1 MSTKTHSD
9 ALQGQDSTADEDLT
23 LLASMRVAAQQQQKQ
38 STDWQ
43 AGSSKDDA
51 CEEEGLD
58 QLDADAAA
66 SKFMKTSQASKAGR
80 RKARKAAAATA
91 ASPAGDRVPS
101 SSQEAKH
108 ERKQKQQQ
116 HKHTAAAKTGAGASS
131 GGGIAEGH
139 VTDAEKEMV
148 NHVLTQMSYLK
159 QEAPF
164 TFTIQ
169 KGTVCHQ
176 GCARKAT
183 MTS

>member
-1 MSTKTHSD
+1 LLRCAWQHSSIRSKV
-9 ALQGQDSTADEDLT
+9 QT
-23 LLASMRVAAQQQQKQ
+23 
-38 STDWQ
+38 
-43 AGSSKDDA
+43 GSSENDA
-51 CEEEGLD
+51 YDEEELD
-58 QLDADAAA
+58 QLDAADAAA
-66 SKFMKTSQASKAGR
+66 SKFMKSSQASKAGR

-91 ASPAGDRVPS
+91 ASPCGDRVPS

-148 NHVLTQMSYLK
+148 KHALTQMSYLK

-169 KGTVCHQ
+169 KGTVRHQ
-176 GCARKAT
+176 DCARKAT
-183 MTS
+183 ITS